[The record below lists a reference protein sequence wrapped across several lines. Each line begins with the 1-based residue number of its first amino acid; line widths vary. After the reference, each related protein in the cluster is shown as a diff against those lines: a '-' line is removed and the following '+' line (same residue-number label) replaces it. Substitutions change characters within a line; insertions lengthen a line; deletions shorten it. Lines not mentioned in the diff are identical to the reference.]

1 LISAVRKLIV
11 KSQPH
16 FAFQEGNTGSFLKKE
31 AENSDYLNQLNVS
44 KPSVAS
50 ISLAVIGEISWTCSF
65 LCVFYGFVVLILYEL
80 VIRRPLAEAVRMFL
94 G

>member
-16 FAFQEGNTGSFLKKE
+16 LFAFQQGNTGSFFEKE

-50 ISLAVIGEISWTCSF
+50 ISQKRKNPKAPHCVLDIGKCQP
-65 LCVFYGFVVLILYEL
+65 
-80 VIRRPLAEAVRMFL
+80 PLLTR
-94 G
+94 